1 MQYYYGQDIDL
12 VYNAPVGDS
21 TPSYPGR
28 PLTVGSVGEDVR
40 TIQRELNRIRKN
52 YPALPAVG
60 ETDGVFG
67 ADTAAAVRAFQRIFG
82 LTEDGIVG
90 KSTWYRIKS
99 IYNGVKSLSEVTS
112 EGLTISEAQR
122 QFPKVLRLGD
132 TGIGVQTIRF
142 YLAFLGFFLPELPPI
157 RITDVFDEE
166 LRDAVLAFQSTYG
179 LTVDG
184 VVGRNTWNAIRNVY
198 EQTLYQLPPEYQTF
212 ARQIYPGRFLVEG
225 DTGAE
230 VTLLQ
235 TQLNRLAQRDSALPP
250 VTADG
255 IFGAATAAAV
265 RTLQSR
271 LGYSPTGAVG
281 PVLWSYIIT
290 QGQGYGVF

>member
-1 MQYYYGQDIDL
+1 M
-12 VYNAPVGDS
+12 
-21 TPSYPGR
+21 
-28 PLTVGSVGEDVR
+28 
-40 TIQRELNRIRKN
+40 
-52 YPALPAVG
+52 
-60 ETDGVFG
+60 
-67 ADTAAAVRAFQRIFG
+67 
-82 LTEDGIVG
+82 
-90 KSTWYRIKS
+90 
-99 IYNGVKSLSEVTS
+99 
-112 EGLTISEAQR
+112 
-122 QFPKVLRLGD
+122 LRRGD

-157 RITDVFDEE
+157 RISDVFDDE

-235 TQLNRLAQRDSALPP
+235 TQLNRLAQRGQRPALR
-250 VTADG
+250 DG
-255 IFGAATAAAV
+255 GRYLRRGHRRRCPRPAKPAGIYSHRRGGPRSV
-265 RTLQSR
+265 VVYHHPGRR
-271 LGYSPTGAVG
+271 LRGVLNKHKRLLPT
-281 PVLWSYIIT
+281 
-290 QGQGYGVF
+290 

>member
-1 MQYYYGQDIDL
+1 M
-12 VYNAPVGDS
+12 
-21 TPSYPGR
+21 
-28 PLTVGSVGEDVR
+28 
-40 TIQRELNRIRKN
+40 
-52 YPALPAVG
+52 
-60 ETDGVFG
+60 
-67 ADTAAAVRAFQRIFG
+67 
-82 LTEDGIVG
+82 
-90 KSTWYRIKS
+90 
-99 IYNGVKSLSEVTS
+99 
-112 EGLTISEAQR
+112 
-122 QFPKVLRLGD
+122 
-132 TGIGVQTIRF
+132 
-142 YLAFLGFFLPELPPI
+142 
-157 RITDVFDEE
+157 FDDE

-265 RTLQSR
+265 RALQNR
-271 LGYSPTGAVG
+271 LGYTPTGAVG

-290 QGQGYGVF
+290 EGAGYGVF